1 MVKVSICVPTYNNAL
16 EVERLLQS
24 VHRQNYTDYEV
35 NISDDSTNEETA
47 ELIEWIR
54 TEWSWQDKLHYIHNE
69 KPLGHIYNWNA
80 AIKMA
85 AGNIL
90 RLCSVMTGLQ
100 TVTALGHL

>member
-1 MVKVSICVPTYNNAL
+1 MAKVSICVPTYNNAS

-54 TEWSWQDKLHYIHNE
+54 TEWSWQGKLHYIHNE
-69 KPLGHIYNWNA
+69 KPA
-80 AIKMA
+80 
-85 AGNIL
+85 
-90 RLCSVMTGLQ
+90 
-100 TVTALGHL
+100 